1 MIPASFMS
9 AVASMVITLP
19 FAHILSVSDADWL
32 YLAAF
37 GVTQLGLG
45 LLLLTEGSRRIP
57 AAQVALIGS
66 LDIPFAILLVWLAFS
81 EVPPPLT
88 MIGGGIILIAVLAHM
103 RHDYFAQYKPAKAV
117 QT

>member
-1 MIPASFMS
+1 MIIA
-9 AVASMVITLP
+9 LP
-19 FAHILSVSDADWL
+19 LAYLGSVGSLDWF

-45 LLLLTEGSRRIP
+45 LLFLTEGSRRIP

-66 LDIPFAILLVWLAFS
+66 LDIPFAIILVWLAFS

-88 MIGGGIILIAVLAHM
+88 MLGGAIILIAVAAHM
-103 RHDYFAQYKPAKAV
+103 QYDYSARRKPKPAL
-117 QT
+117 QS